1 MGSLSPKGL
10 VEFPIYRCV
19 ACAYNVLSSSFY
31 IRNSFF
37 GHRSWRFTK
46 VTFQLEPEH
55 IYHLRTLLTVGL
67 AIKVWTFA
75 FFLPSLGST
84 PYGDDIEIVPDQT
97 GSTIPIKA
105 VLDIPGD
112 LVSL

>member
-1 MGSLSPKGL
+1 M
-10 VEFPIYRCV
+10 
-19 ACAYNVLSSSFY
+19 
-31 IRNSFF
+31 
-37 GHRSWRFTK
+37 
-46 VTFQLEPEH
+46 
-55 IYHLRTLLTVGL
+55 VGL

-97 GSTIPIKA
+97 GSTILIKA